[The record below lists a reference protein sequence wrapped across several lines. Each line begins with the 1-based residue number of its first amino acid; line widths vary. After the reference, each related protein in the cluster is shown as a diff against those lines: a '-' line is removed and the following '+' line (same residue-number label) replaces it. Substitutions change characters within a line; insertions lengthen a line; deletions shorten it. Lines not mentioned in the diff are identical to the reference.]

1 MRLPLDSPLSLP
13 LAYCRGLPLSMLLKL
28 WLRRLRLDEPGLLE
42 APLPAAGT
50 REGPGNL
57 MEADKHSF
65 SVLGRGGDCLFLN
78 SRTANIFVSGL
89 YITIYVAIHE
99 NLAIYATIRKSL
111 HSFVAVL

>member
-1 MRLPLDSPLSLP
+1 
-13 LAYCRGLPLSMLLKL
+13 MLLKL

-65 SVLGRGGDCLFLN
+65 SVLGRGGACSFLDG
-78 SRTANIFVSGL
+78 RIANIFVIEL
-89 YITIYVAIHE
+89 CVRIFVAIHD
-99 NLAIYATIRKSL
+99 NLA
-111 HSFVAVL
+111 V